1 MPTEKIEKNIR
12 FTENPLAA
20 GEGARYVTIY
30 IRVADALK
38 SWRGSLFSFEWLR
51 PDGKIKSAAEL
62 TPAERDKRAAI
73 EKLLQDGSPVLM
85 PILGIGMMD
94 NIEIGS
100 GRAEFLTLAALGVE
114 IMPVHVPRSNESD
127 FKPFRADVK
136 STTCK

>member
-1 MPTEKIEKNIR
+1 MPIEKNIR

-20 GEGARYVTIY
+20 GEPTRYVTINV
-30 IRVADALK
+30 RVPEVVK
-38 SWRGSLFSFEWLR
+38 SWRASLFSFEWLR

-62 TPAERDKRAAI
+62 TPAEREKRGAV
-73 EKLLQDGSPVLM
+73 EKLLQGGGPVPM

-136 STTCK
+136 STV

>member
-1 MPTEKIEKNIR
+1 MPIEKNIH

-20 GEGARYVTIY
+20 DEAGRYLSVHV
-30 IRVADALK
+30 RVPEIVK

-62 TPAERDKRAAI
+62 NPTEREKRQAVEQLIQSGAAI
-73 EKLLQDGSPVLM
+73 PM

-94 NIEIGS
+94 NVEIGV
-100 GRAEFLTLAALGVE
+100 GRAELLTLAATGIE
-114 IMPVHVPRSNESD
+114 TMPVHIPKSSESD

-136 STTCK
+136 SPA

>member
-1 MPTEKIEKNIR
+1 MPTEKNIH

-20 GEGARYVTIY
+20 GEPGRYLSVHVRLPDI
-30 IRVADALK
+30 VK

-62 TPAERDKRAAI
+62 KPAEREKRQAVEQLIGSGTAI
-73 EKLLQDGSPVLM
+73 PM

-94 NIEIGS
+94 NVEIGS
-100 GRAEFLTLAALGVE
+100 GRAELLTLAAAGIE
-114 IMPVHVPRSNESD
+114 IMPVHIPKSSESD

-136 STTCK
+136 SPV

>member
-1 MPTEKIEKNIR
+1 MPIEKNIH

-20 GEGARYVTIY
+20 DETGRYLSVHV
-30 IRVADALK
+30 RVPEIVK

-62 TPAERDKRAAI
+62 NPAEREKRQAVEQLIQAGAAI
-73 EKLLQDGSPVLM
+73 PM

-94 NIEIGS
+94 NVEIGV
-100 GRAEFLTLAALGVE
+100 GRAELLTLAAAGIE
-114 IMPVHVPRSNESD
+114 TMPVHIPKSSESD

-136 STTCK
+136 SPA